1 MFFTGMAAADV
12 DADALASLSQR
23 VASGR
28 FNRPSLDLL
37 QDTSILDL
45 SLI

>member
-1 MFFTGMAAADV
+1 MFFTGMAGADV
-12 DADALASLSQR
+12 DALTSLSQR
-23 VASGR
+23 AASGR

-37 QDTSILDL
+37 QETSILDL